1 MIDSSW
7 QKNYPPLEKMTENLD
22 DNSSL
27 AKLLGLI
34 SENTRV
40 IDFGCATGYL
50 AYLLKRKGCVV
61 TGVEINEQAAS
72 IAEEYCERVIVCD
85 LDITRLL
92 DILPKQ
98 TFDVAVFGDVLEH
111 LRDPWRILQETK
123 ELLLPQGYVV
133 ASIPN
138 IAHGAIR
145 LSLLQGKF
153 DYQELGILDNTH
165 LRFFTRKTVEELFEK
180 SGYLSEIVDRT
191 HLPILENSP
200 LIPSLE
206 LNHLDNKLVEDIQN
220 ARETDTLQFIV
231 RAFPASVENQYDF
244 LKTKFLEN
252 SNLLESS
259 QTELQQT
266 KGLLESSQTELQQTK
281 GLLESSQTELQ
292 QTKGLLESS
301 QSELQQTKGLL
312 ESSQSELQQTKG
324 LLESSQTELQ
334 RTRDMLK
341 YSKVELQRTR
351 NLLGTYQSEVQQTKS
366 LLENSQTTLQNTRER
381 CNDLEIRI
389 NQSQSQLEVYRSW
402 IEGMESSKFWKLR
415 EKWFGIKYALKLDDP
430 EKHRKPASSKSIDIP
445 IQAPTGLHSQAF
457 QFYVDQAILVPE
469 LGIYI
474 EGWLFDPK
482 NEIQKIMLVTEN
494 ENLDILPILVKKTRM
509 DLVTYLQNLGISEPP
524 ENLGFLALCPLKNTS
539 NIDELYFQ
547 IQKGEASI
555 IDYKTGLVKSPS
567 NPLPIIQNILA
578 NNPLPNYQMRPVLN
592 SHIGPTVWK
601 LWQNRE
607 RIEKSEKVIREYGVQ
622 VKNPAV
628 SIIVP
633 LYGRI
638 DFIKYQLALF
648 ADDPDLKQNELIYV
662 LDDPR
667 LYEDFL
673 YLCDSQSSIFEI
685 PFKTVYTGINQ
696 GYAGANNSGVSVAK
710 GRLLLLLNSDVMP
723 VRSRWLSSLIKSY
736 NDIADVGV
744 IAPKLLYGDGSIQ
757 HAGMKFLRY
766 GPWENLFINDHP
778 KKGLPNFVE
787 RNSCPQ
793 ELAAVT
799 GACIMVS
806 RELYDDVGGID
817 EEYIIG
823 DFEDSDLCLK
833 LHAKGFK
840 NYYIPGVE
848 LFHLERQSL
857 SLNHNH
863 GEQGKRNQTLYN
875 CWLFNQKWE
884 QYILENIL

>member
-7 QKNYPPLEKMTENLD
+7 QKNYPPLETITENLEE
-22 DNSSL
+22 NSSL
-27 AKLLGLI
+27 AKLLSLI
-34 SENTRV
+34 GENRRV

-50 AYLLKRKGCVV
+50 ACLLKQKGCVV
-61 TGVEINEQAAS
+61 TGIEINEQAAS
-72 IAEEYCERVIVCD
+72 IAEQYCERVIVCD

-153 DYQELGILDNTH
+153 EYQEIGILDNTH

-191 HLPILENSP
+191 HLPVLENSP

-206 LNHLDNKLVEDIQN
+206 LNHLDNKLVEEIQN

-231 RAFPASVENQYDF
+231 RAFPASVENQYTF

-252 SNLLESS
+252 SN
-259 QTELQQT
+259 
-266 KGLLESSQTELQQTK
+266 
-281 GLLESSQTELQ
+281 
-292 QTKGLLESS
+292 LLESS

-312 ESSQSELQQTKG
+312 ESSQSELQH
-324 LLESSQTELQ
+324 
-334 RTRDMLK
+334 
-341 YSKVELQRTR
+341 
-351 NLLGTYQSEVQQTKS
+351 TKS
-366 LLENSQTTLQNTRER
+366 LLENSQTTLQNTQER
-381 CNDLEIRI
+381 CNDLEIRL
-389 NQSQSQLEVYRSW
+389 NQSQSQLEVCRSW

-415 EKWFGIKYALKLDDP
+415 EKWFRIKYTLKLDDP
-430 EKHRKPASSKSIDIP
+430 EKHRKSAASKSIDIP

-457 QFYVDQAILVPE
+457 QFHVDQAILVPE
-469 LGIYI
+469 LGIYA

-482 NEIQKIMLVTEN
+482 NEIQEIMLVTEN
-494 ENLDILPILVKKTRM
+494 ENLDILPILVKKTRT
-509 DLVTYLQNLGISEPP
+509 DLVLYLQNLGISEPP
-524 ENLGFLALCPLKNTS
+524 ENLGFLSLFPLRNRP
-539 NIDELYFQ
+539 NIDELHFQ
-547 IQKGEASI
+547 IKLGEATI

-578 NNPLPNYQMRPVLN
+578 NNPLPNYRMRPILN
-592 SHIGPTVWK
+592 SHIGPTVRK

-607 RIEKSEKVIREYGVQ
+607 RIEKGEKVIREYGVQ
-622 VKNPAV
+622 VENPEV

-696 GYAGANNSGVSVAK
+696 GYAAANNSGVSVAK

-723 VRSRWLSSLIKSY
+723 VRSGWLSSLVKSY
-736 NDIADVGV
+736 NDLADVGV

-766 GPWENLFINDHP
+766 GLWENLFINDHP
-778 KKGLPNFVE
+778 KKGLPNFVD

-799 GACIMVS
+799 GACMMVS
-806 RELYDDVGGID
+806 RELYDNVGGID

-823 DFEDSDLCLK
+823 DFEDSDFCLK
-833 LHAKGFK
+833 LHAEGFK
-840 NYYIPGVE
+840 NYYIPRVE

-857 SLNHNH
+857 SLNHNQ

>member
-1 MIDSSW
+1 M
-7 QKNYPPLEKMTENLD
+7 Q
-22 DNSSL
+22 
-27 AKLLGLI
+27 
-34 SENTRV
+34 
-40 IDFGCATGYL
+40 
-50 AYLLKRKGCVV
+50 
-61 TGVEINEQAAS
+61 
-72 IAEEYCERVIVCD
+72 
-85 LDITRLL
+85 
-92 DILPKQ
+92 Q
-98 TFDVAVFGDVLEH
+98 T
-111 LRDPWRILQETK
+111 
-123 ELLLPQGYVV
+123 
-133 ASIPN
+133 
-138 IAHGAIR
+138 
-145 LSLLQGKF
+145 LS
-153 DYQELGILDNTH
+153 
-165 LRFFTRKTVEELFEK
+165 
-180 SGYLSEIVDRT
+180 
-191 HLPILENSP
+191 
-200 LIPSLE
+200 
-206 LNHLDNKLVEDIQN
+206 
-220 ARETDTLQFIV
+220 
-231 RAFPASVENQYDF
+231 
-244 LKTKFLEN
+244 
-252 SNLLESS
+252 LLESS

-266 KGLLESSQTELQQTK
+266 LS
-281 GLLESSQTELQ
+281 
-292 QTKGLLESS
+292 
-301 QSELQQTKGLL
+301 
-312 ESSQSELQQTKG
+312 

-351 NLLGTYQSEVQQTKS
+351 NLLETHQSELQQTKS
-366 LLENSQTTLQNTRER
+366 LLENSQTALQNTQER
-381 CNDLEIRI
+381 CNDSEIQL
-389 NQSQSQLEVYRSW
+389 NQSQSQLEIYRSW
-402 IEGMESSKFWKLR
+402 IEGMESSKFWQLR

-430 EKHRKPASSKSIDIP
+430 EKHRKPAESKSIEHS
-445 IQAPTGLHSQAF
+445 IQTTTSSYSQTF
-457 QFYVDQAILVPE
+457 QLCIDQAILVPE

-547 IQKGEASI
+547 IQKGEATI
-555 IDYKTGLVKSPS
+555 IDYKTGLVKSPG

-578 NNPLPNYQMRPVLN
+578 NNPLPNYRMRPILN

-710 GRLLLLLNSDVMP
+710 GQLLLLLNSDVMP

-799 GACIMVS
+799 GACMMVS

>member
-1 MIDSSW
+1 MIMIDSSW
-7 QKNYPPLEKMTENLD
+7 QKNYPPLEKITENLD

-27 AKLLGLI
+27 AKLLSLI

-50 AYLLKRKGCVV
+50 AYLLKQKGCVV

-191 HLPILENSP
+191 HLPVLENSP

-206 LNHLDNKLVEDIQN
+206 LNHLDNKLVEEIQN

-231 RAFPASVENQYDF
+231 RAFPASVENQYNF

-252 SNLLESS
+252 YN
-259 QTELQQT
+259 
-266 KGLLESSQTELQQTK
+266 
-281 GLLESSQTELQ
+281 
-292 QTKGLLESS
+292 LLESS

-312 ESSQSELQQTKG
+312 ESSQSELQQT
-324 LLESSQTELQ
+324 
-334 RTRDMLK
+334 RDWLD
-341 YSKVELQRTR
+341 R
-351 NLLGTYQSEVQQTKS
+351 YQV
-366 LLENSQTTLQNTRER
+366 
-381 CNDLEIRI
+381 
-389 NQSQSQLEVYRSW
+389 W
-402 IEGMESSKFWKLR
+402 IDAMESSKFWKLR
-415 EKWFGIKYALKLDDP
+415 TKWFDVKYALGLDRP
-430 EKHRKPASSKSIDIP
+430 EKHQKPENYKSEETFNIDYQSS
-445 IQAPTGLHSQAF
+445 AF
-457 QFYVDQAILVPE
+457 QLFIDLAILVPN
-469 LGIYI
+469 LGIYA
-474 EGWLFDPK
+474 EGWIFDPK
-482 NEIQKIMLVTEN
+482 NEIQALTFVTER
-494 ENLDILPILVKKTRM
+494 EEVDVKSTLAKKNRP
-509 DLVTYLQNLGISEPP
+509 DLVPYIQSLGISNPP
-524 ENLGFLALCPLKNTS
+524 EDLGFFVLCPLSDTS
-539 NIDELYFQ
+539 NVTELQ
-547 IQKGEASI
+547 LEVQLQSGDTV
-555 IDYKTGLVKSPS
+555 DYKAGFLKLPS
-567 NPLPIIQNILA
+567 DPLPVIQNMLTYCT
-578 NNPLPNYQMRPVLN
+578 LPNYRMRSILN
-592 SHIGPTVWK
+592 NHIGSTVRTLWK
-601 LWQNRE
+601 SRE
-607 RIEKSEKVIREYGVQ
+607 RPEIEKIVREYGVQ
-622 VKNPAV
+622 VENPEV

-638 DFIKYQLALF
+638 DFLKYQLALF

-667 LYEDFL
+667 SYDEFL
-673 YLCDSQSSIFEI
+673 YLCDSQSSIFEV

-696 GYAGANNSGVSVAK
+696 GYAGANNSGVSIAR

-723 VRSRWLSSLIKSY
+723 IRTGWLSSLVNVYDSLTEE
-736 NDIADVGV
+736 NVGV
-744 IAPKLLYGDGSIQ
+744 IGPKLLYGNGSIQ
-757 HAGMKFLRY
+757 HAGMKFVRY
-766 GPWENLFINDHP
+766 GLWDNFWINDHP
-778 KKGLPNFVE
+778 NKGQPNFSE
-787 RNSCPQ
+787 SNSRPKKIS
-793 ELAAVT
+793 AVT
-799 GACIMVS
+799 GACMMVT
-806 RELYDDVGGID
+806 RELYDQVSGLD
-817 EEYIIG
+817 EEYIAG
-823 DFEDSDLCLK
+823 DYEDSDFCLK
-833 LHAKGFK
+833 LHAQGRE
-840 NYYIPGVE
+840 NYYIPHIE

-857 SLNHNH
+857 SLS
-863 GEQGKRNQTLYN
+863 QTQEKDDLWKFRRSLYN
-875 CWLFNQKWE
+875 CWLYNHKWE
-884 QYILENIL
+884 EYILKNNL